1 MLPNFYKADKNMTRD
16 SEVTRISEKLADMV
30 NIGASYNME
39 IEATITGCESVTKG
53 RKKYTVNNI

>member
-1 MLPNFYKADKNMTRD
+1 MTRD